1 MLHRRQ
7 CEWIFWLVQ
16 AIFTYFLRLLPVK
29 AYLSFRGNVF
39 LNESSISAIKELF
52 FQVET
57 NFMASGNHF
66 MPLPQISFKE
76 PFILVNGNAFFSP
89 KENVF
94 LFIKNFLSCQW
105 KPLLSLFKTLITTI
119 LFYFSNISVSGNR
132 FSIQQK
138 QYSFIYRFFPRFLQN
153 NLIAASGS

>member
-7 CEWIFWLVQ
+7 CEWIFQLVQ
-16 AIFTYFLRLLPVK
+16 TIFTYFLRLLPVK
-29 AYLSFRGNVF
+29 AYFPFSGDVF
-39 LNESSISAIKELF
+39 LNESSIPAIRELF
-52 FQVET
+52 FQVDT
-57 NFMASGNHF
+57 DFMASGNHF
-66 MPLPQISFKE
+66 MPLPQIFFKE
-76 PFILVNGNAFFSP
+76 HFIPVNGKRFFSL

-94 LFIKNFLSCQW
+94 LFIKNFIFCQW
-105 KPLLSLFKTLITTI
+105 KPLLSLFETLITTI